1 MAKRNKEEKIYGSYD
16 SLKKE
21 NQYLREKIK
30 LLASDESQ
38 TNLKENY
45 LTHIFDSLPYMA
57 VVFESTAR
65 DKHFH
70 IRDLNHKAEKLFQN
84 NREAL
89 LGKSADTICHSL
101 HAEHFHQSMRK
112 VLYSGEKQIL
122 HEYPFT
128 GHKGGQMIISRI
140 NASLVSVSQYPVP
153 KVHLTRKANGLSENA
168 APNLHITSDD
178 RPSDQEGLA
187 GYKKYKNLMSFAE
200 TAILEINDQGM
211 IVEYNHKA
219 GELLGSEQLQD
230 KQLKEVPFLKN
241 TGVPDRFREC
251 LHRKTY
257 IGGSLVIDHQEQ
269 QITLKYHFNPLKD
282 EKGRTRGIIGI
293 FDDCTHISDIEDKL
307 RQSDKHYKELVK
319 RLPEVV
325 FETDREGNLLFT
337 NDKAYDIFE
346 YTEEDFI
353 RGLNIF
359 QCLHLRDQER
369 ARSNMT
375 AVLEGQPSPGNEY
388 TAVSKSGK
396 LLPVLIYSTPVEKN
410 GQISGLRGLLVTI
423 SRLKET
429 ESALEKAKDK
439 AEQSDKLKSAFLANI
454 SHEIRT
460 PMNGIL
466 GFAELLKAPDN
477 TTEEREEYINIIQ
490 NNGNQLLSLI
500 NDIIDVAKIESGQ
513 VALHKKRFDLNAFM
527 SELYHSFQKQYAD
540 QLKQIDFKLLPESP
554 QQPVRI
560 YTDPAR
566 IQQILSNLLVNA
578 FKYTPGGSVKFGYK
592 LNYLVNKKSYI
603 QFFVADTG
611 IGIDKKDFTA
621 IFERFGQINKTGNNQ
636 TGTGLGLT
644 ISKNLVHLMGGR
656 IWLDSIKG
664 KGSTFYF
671 IIPGEPHE
679 SEVEDLKEKET
690 TLESGS
696 SYKTILIV
704 EDDII
709 NQQYLQKLLGRNNI
723 NLISTNTGEKAIEI
737 VSANPSID
745 LILMDIRLPGI
756 NGYETT
762 KAIRHISSQIPIIA
776 QTAYAMHNDH
786 SKSLLMGC
794 DDYISKPIDQN
805 VLFAKLNDYLYPN
818 KKQ

>member
-21 NQYLREKIK
+21 NQYLRAKIK
-30 LLASDESQ
+30 ALDSEEPQSSPKDH
-38 TNLKENY
+38 Y
-45 LTHIFDSLPYMA
+45 LTHIFDSLPYMT
-57 VVFESTAR
+57 VVFESTTQG
-65 DKHFH
+65 KHFH
-70 IRDLNHKAEKLFQN
+70 IRELNHQAEKLFQHT
-84 NREAL
+84 REAL

-101 HAEHFHQSMRK
+101 HAVHFHQSLRK

-122 HEYPFT
+122 NEYPFT
-128 GHKGGQMIISRI
+128 GHKGGPVIISRI
-140 NASLVSVSQYPVP
+140 NASLVSVMEYPVP
-153 KVHLTRKANGLSENA
+153 KGHSHRKSSRLSESA
-168 APNLHITSDD
+168 APGRHKTSDNKPPVHD
-178 RPSDQEGLA
+178 GLA
-187 GYKKYKNLMSFAE
+187 GYKKYKNLMSFAN
-200 TAILEINDQGM
+200 TAILEINDQGV

-219 GELLGSEQLQD
+219 GELLGFDKLQD
-230 KQLKEVPFLKN
+230 KQLKEVPVLKN
-241 TGVPDRFREC
+241 TEIPDRFREC
-251 LHRKTY
+251 LHRETH
-257 IGGSLVIDHQEQ
+257 IHGSLVIDHQEQ

-282 EKGRTRGIIGI
+282 EEGRICGGIGI
-293 FDDCTHISDIEDKL
+293 FDDCTHISDMEDKL
-307 RQSDKHYKELVK
+307 RQSDKRYKELVK

-337 NDKAYDIFE
+337 NDKAYEIFE
-346 YTEEDFI
+346 YTQEDFL

-375 AVLEGQPSPGNEY
+375 AVLEGLPSQGNEY

-396 LLPVLIYSTPVEKN
+396 LLPVLVYSTAVEKD
-410 GQISGLRGLLVTI
+410 GQISGLRGLLVSIT
-423 SRLKET
+423 RLKET

-490 NNGNQLLSLI
+490 SNGNQLLSLI

-513 VALHKKRFDLNAFM
+513 VALHKKQFDLNAFM
-527 SELYHSFQKQYAD
+527 TELYHNFQKQYAD
-540 QLKQIDFKLLPESP
+540 QLGQKDFKLLPESP
-554 QQPVRI
+554 EQPVRI

-566 IQQILSNLLVNA
+566 VQQILSNLLVNA
-578 FKYTPGGSVKFGYK
+578 FKYTPAGSVKFGYK
-592 LNYLVNKKSYI
+592 RNYLVNKKSYI
-603 QFFVADTG
+603 QFFVSDTG

-621 IFERFGQINKTGNNQ
+621 IFERFGQTNKAGNNQ

-644 ISKNLVHLMGGR
+644 ISKNLVHLLGGR

-671 IIPGEPHE
+671 IVPDERQE
-679 SEVEDLKEKET
+679 SKIQDQQEKET
-690 TLESGS
+690 TLEKS
-696 SYKTILIV
+696 SKNKTVLIV

-709 NQQYLQKLLGRNNI
+709 NQQYLQKLLERNNI
-723 NLISTNTGEKAIEI
+723 NLITTNTGEKAIEI

-762 KAIRHISSQIPIIA
+762 KAIRNINSQIPIIA
-776 QTAYAMHNDH
+776 QTAYAMQNDQT
-786 SKSLLMGC
+786 KALAMGC

-805 VLFAKLNDYLYPN
+805 ILFTKLNDYLYPN